1 MKKPLADKSGLFD
14 RDPAN
19 FETDKAALEA
29 ILQAAVNVELFTIP
43 LYMTSMY
50 SLQGVHQITGKKSK
64 LYEGRLWP
72 GLAPSFNKGAFG
84 NKPENEKAFN
94 TIFSVFI
101 EEMLHLQMASNL
113 STSLGLTPKYTQM
126 SPVDANYAWSVYG
139 DDKTVIPYILDF
151 KDCVAPYDQIKVKL
165 GALTLEQNELF
176 LAIEA
181 PESPEEAEPGEK
193 KKMSAVE
200 RIKEKAEER
209 LHQYFPEVPF
219 KNWAPGDDL
228 PLFGTIGHM
237 YQCLWDYL
245 DIEYKEKDGTI
256 WTLFEKVYDST
267 ALQQD
272 LFNTAGSGHPYRE
285 YPDLETTVS
294 GWLPDRAKEVVF
306 KLICGIT
313 DQGEG
318 KGISKNIRPR
328 KGLMAVNPINQS
340 SDDAL
345 KGDYPSYD
353 DKGDAVI
360 IDGKPASTHAH
371 ARYENDKTDHY
382 ERFEEIRED
391 LESDRILTW
400 DNWRADWPATKG
412 GKWQASDLVTPAH
425 VKDEYDIPSPQAVAD
440 ALNRIGTPI
449 KDGELDQKKF
459 DENYKQFCQI
469 ATGAIAGITTVLDQF
484 WDADVQP
491 VSFPFPSMG
500 GSGDRLMM
508 CWAVFGKVPNLA
520 VGVEP
525 RIPGVLYHACQG
537 MNLNPN
543 VVTDDQCGSPQVY
556 HNCKGSNS
564 CKAEGGCGFV
574 QEIGKSSNCGGSSKV
589 QAKVQAGCPTPPSI
603 AYSAPA
609 DNMCGGFGGCAVP
622 ISASQIYPDF
632 TNTQGNPNVGA
643 MELNDFT
650 GPKFNTT
657 TIPNDAIMFKSGDFV
672 YDIAWEA
679 FSKVMAHR
687 NPDAP
692 APVKPAPSDIR
703 LAFPPST

>member
-29 ILQAAVNVELFTIP
+29 IIQAAVNVELFTIP

-72 GLAPSFNKGAFG
+72 GLAPSFRPGSLG
-84 NKPENEKAFN
+84 NIAENETAFN

-113 STSLGLTPKYTQM
+113 ATSLGVTPEFTQM
-126 SPVDANYAWSVYG
+126 SPEAANYAWSVYG
-139 DDKTVIPYILDF
+139 EDKTVIPYIVDF
-151 KDCVAPYDQIKVKL
+151 KDCVAPYDKIRVKL
-165 GALTLEQNELF
+165 GSLTLEQNELF

-181 PESPEEAEPGEK
+181 PEAPEEAEPGK
-193 KKMSAVE
+193 PAKVSAVE
-200 RIKEKAEER
+200 RIKEKAEDR
-209 LHQYFPEVPF
+209 IHGYFPEVPF
-219 KNWAPGDDL
+219 KGWAPGDPL

-245 DIEYKEKDGTI
+245 DIEYKEADGRI
-256 WTLFEKVYDST
+256 WTLFEKIYNPA

-294 GWLPDRAKEVVF
+294 GWLPDRAKEVIF

-318 KGISKNIRPR
+318 KGITKNIRPR
-328 KGLMAVNPINQS
+328 MGLMAVSPVNQS

-345 KGDYPSYD
+345 KGDYPSYTD
-353 DKGDAVI
+353 QGE
-360 IDGKPASTHAH
+360 PAPSSHAH

-382 ERFEEIRED
+382 DRFEEIKED
-391 LESDRILTW
+391 LLSGKILTW
-400 DNWRADWPATKG
+400 DNWRTDWPETKG
-412 GKWQASDLVTPAH
+412 GKWLASDLKGANYDNNTYNLPPA
-425 VKDEYDIPSPQAVAD
+425 EEVAA
-440 ALNRIGTPI
+440 ALNRLGTP
-449 KDGELDQKKF
+449 KNADGSIDTEKF
-459 DENYKQFCQI
+459 AANYKQFCQI
-469 ATGAIAGITTVLDQF
+469 ATGAIAGITTVLNNF
-484 WDADVQP
+484 WDATKQP
-491 VSFPFPSMG
+491 VNFPFPSMG

-508 CWAVFGKVPNLA
+508 CWAVYGKFPDLSI
-520 VGVEP
+520 GVEP
-525 RIPGVLYHACQG
+525 REDGVLYHACQG
-537 MNLNPN
+537 MNLNPD
-543 VVTDDQCGSPQVY
+543 VTDDDQCGSPQVY

-574 QEIGKSSNCGGSSKV
+574 QEIGKSSGCGGSSKV
-589 QAKVQAGCPTPPSI
+589 QAAVKGGCGAPPKV

-609 DNMCGGFGGCAVP
+609 DNMCGSFGGCAVP

-632 TNTQGNPNVGA
+632 TNTQGQANVGT
-643 MELNDFT
+643 MELNDFV
-650 GPKFNTT
+650 GSGFAVE
-657 TIPNDAIMFKSGDFV
+657 TIPNDGVMFKSGDFV

-679 FSKVMAHR
+679 FSKVLAHR

-692 APVKPAPSDIR
+692 APVRPEPSDIR

>member
-1 MKKPLADKSGLFD
+1 MKKPISDKSGLFD

-29 ILQAAVNVELFTIP
+29 IVQAAVNVELFTIP

-72 GLAPSFNKGAFG
+72 GLAPSFRPGSLG
-84 NKPENEKAFN
+84 NIPENERAFN

-113 STSLGLTPKYTQM
+113 ATSLGVTPEYTEM
-126 SPVDANYAWSVYG
+126 SPEAANYAWSCYG
-139 DDKTVIPYILDF
+139 PEKTEIPYIVDF
-151 KDCVAPYDQIKVKL
+151 RDCVAPYDKIRVKL
-165 GALTLEQNELF
+165 DSLTLEQNELF

-181 PESPEEAEPGEK
+181 PEAPEEVEPGQEPK
-193 KKMSAVE
+193 VSAVE
-200 RIKEKAEER
+200 RIKENADDR
-209 LHQYFPEVPF
+209 IHGYFPEVPF
-219 KNWAPGDDL
+219 KGWEPGEPL

-237 YQCLWDYL
+237 YQCLWDYM
-245 DIEYKEKDGTI
+245 DIEYKEPDGRI
-256 WTLFEKVYDST
+256 WTLWEKMYQPA
-267 ALQQD
+267 ALQRD
-272 LFNTAGSGHPYRE
+272 LFNTAGSSHPYRE

-318 KGISKNIRPR
+318 KGITKNIRPQ
-328 KGLMAVNPINQS
+328 LLTAVSPVNQS

-345 KGDYPSYD
+345 KADYLNYT
-353 DKGDAVI
+353 DKGE
-360 IDGKPASTHAH
+360 PAPSSHAH

-382 ERFEEIRED
+382 DRFKEIKDD
-391 LESDRILTW
+391 LLSGAIVTW
-400 DNWRADWPATKG
+400 ENWRADWPEKKG
-412 GKWQASDLVTPAH
+412 GKWLASDLMGKNYEENTYNLPPA
-425 VKDEYDIPSPQAVAD
+425 EEVAG
-440 ALNRIGTPI
+440 ALNRLGNPTNA
-449 KDGELDQKKF
+449 DGSPDPEKLTA
-459 DENYKQFCQI
+459 NYKQFCQI
-469 ATGAIAGITTVLDQF
+469 ATGAIAGITSVLNQYWSDSTVQ
-484 WDADVQP
+484 
-491 VSFPFPSMG
+491 FPFPSMS

-508 CWAVFGKVPNLA
+508 CWAVFGKVPDLS

-525 RIPGVLYHACQG
+525 RDPNVLYHACQG
-537 MNLNPN
+537 MNLNN
-543 VVTDDQCGSPQVY
+543 SVSDGDQCGSAQIY
-556 HNCKGSNS
+556 HNCRGSNS

-574 QEIGKSSNCGGSSKV
+574 QEIGKSASCGGSSSCSASLEQVKGSCGV
-589 QAKVQAGCPTPPSI
+589 PPSI

-609 DNMCGGFGGCAVP
+609 DNMCQSFGGCAVP

-632 TNTQGNPNVGA
+632 TNTQGQQNVGA
-643 MELNDFT
+643 MELNDFV
-650 GPKFNTT
+650 GPDYSTK
-657 TIPNDAIMFKSGDFV
+657 TIPNDAVTFKSGDFV

-679 FSKVMAHR
+679 FTKVLAAR
-687 NPDAP
+687 VP
-692 APVKPAPSDIR
+692 APPIPEKPKTSDIR